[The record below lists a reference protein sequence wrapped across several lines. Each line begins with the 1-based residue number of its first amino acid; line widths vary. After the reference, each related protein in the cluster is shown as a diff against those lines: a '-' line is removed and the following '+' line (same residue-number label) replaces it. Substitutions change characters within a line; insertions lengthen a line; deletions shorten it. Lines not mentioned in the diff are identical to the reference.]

1 MKSGQLIYHEK
12 FFFQKSYLKR
22 GEDTVPRSL
31 VKKSKLNM
39 SLDQYS
45 TVLYSVFIVCQVEG
59 YPNILK

>member
-12 FFFQKSYLKR
+12 FFFQKSYIKR

-39 SLDQYS
+39 SLDQ
-45 TVLYSVFIVCQVEG
+45 
-59 YPNILK
+59 